1 MQPIEHVYPYVRTGS
16 TWTMAPEIWVG
27 TTTTTGGAWT
37 VSYSNVPFSSA
48 PYVTATLLLQD
59 TDVYDRGFASLSS
72 APTITSASG
81 YGVRGANL
89 ALLGPT
95 TRTVPDGTV
104 VYVMAVGET
113 YSEE

>member
-1 MQPIEHVYPYVRTGS
+1 
-16 TWTMAPEIWVG
+16 MASHIAVWAHDSNGIMSGPMIWIG
-27 TTTTTGGAWT
+27 TTTTSGGAWSVDYT
-37 VSYSNVPFSSA
+37 AAGFIEAPNVQ
-48 PYVTATLLLQD
+48 ATLQLSD

-72 APTITSASG
+72 APTTTGAAG

-104 VYVMAVGET
+104 VHVMAVGET
-113 YSEE
+113 DIEE